1 MNELLASVVVC
12 YFKEAEFRGKEDRPE
27 HVDEK

>member
-12 YFKEAEFRGKEDRPE
+12 YFKEVEFKTKNDKHEDIS
-27 HVDEK
+27 